1 MSKLTKLLQL
11 KTKLTSFLVHIPK
24 SRSIKIEKDIEELF
38 KNIENKNYFEMEEI
52 EKIANVKISA
62 MNRIYGITM
71 KNMVNN
77 DVKLKE
83 KIITD
88 EEKENKNNI
97 DDKKKNE
104 NLRENIVFMPIK
116 ESNQEKNTRIAM
128 EEVKM
133 KLNKKSFN
141 SNNEELLSNKNKI
154 EEKVIKEDDVKRLF
168 EKFEYDENHQWTSRY
183 EEIKGSD
190 GFNKE
195 KVKVYQT
202 EFIERYKKDL
212 ILERDRNKLYLI
224 NRIRNMRKEG
234 KAEEIKKEFDDIN
247 FYNSELF
254 DEKRNFNMEK
264 FREIYIG
271 LYNVYFEQGG
281 EEAFRNLDMKEIRS
295 KMKDPDIEINKIN
308 PYKQKEF
315 NDIIGEDI
323 TEINSQNFDSRESNY
338 DKELFKDDSI
348 KENDGYIEMG
358 GMGDFKVVM
367 FEDVKE
373 RKEKKVENEDKQSE
387 VREKFIWRD
396 GNLVEGEAL
405 KRKVVSHINW
415 NSSNLDPKDVKRHR
429 ELLHRQHFSGPLWE
443 GIDVLP
449 LHKRDLVLNEDM
461 FENMYL
467 TEEES
472 KKEYDEVVKKVGIKE
487 KNKFEDIVR

>member
-1 MSKLTKLLQL
+1 MSKLPKLLQL

-52 EKIANVKISA
+52 EKMANVKISA
-62 MNRIYGITM
+62 MNRIYGNAM
-71 KNMVNN
+71 KNMVS
-77 DVKLKE
+77 DEEKLKE
-83 KIITD
+83 KIITN
-88 EEKENKNNI
+88 ENGELDNK
-97 DDKKKNE
+97 DDKKKYDNI
-104 NLRENIVFMPIK
+104 RENIVFIPIK
-116 ESNQEKNTRIAM
+116 ESNQEKNMRIAM
-128 EEVKM
+128 EEVKI
-133 KLNKKSFN
+133 KLKKKGFD

-154 EEKVIKEDDVKRLF
+154 EERIIKEDDEKRLF

-183 EEIKGSD
+183 EEIKESD

-195 KVKVYQT
+195 KVKIYQT
-202 EFIERYKKDL
+202 EFIEKYKKDL
-212 ILERDRNKLYLI
+212 ILERDRNKVYLI

-234 KAEEIKKEFDDIN
+234 KVEDIKKEFDEIN

-254 DEKRNFNMEK
+254 DEKNNFNMEK
-264 FREIYIG
+264 FREVYID

-281 EEAFRNLDMKEIRS
+281 EEAFGNLNIKEIRS
-295 KMKDPDIEINKIN
+295 KMKDPDKEINNLN
-308 PYKQKEF
+308 PYKQKELK
-315 NDIIGEDI
+315 DIIGVDV

-338 DKELFKDDSI
+338 DKVLFKDDSM

-367 FEDVKE
+367 FEDIKE
-373 RKEKKVENEDKQSE
+373 RKEKNSENEEKQNE

-396 GNLVEGEAL
+396 GKLVEGEAL

-449 LHKRDLVLNEDM
+449 LHKRDIVLNEDM